1 MQPLKGCAIKAE
13 SQVTLR
19 TQMTMPG
26 LKWHFLK
33 ALSDQVHSLHF
44 SFNRIYKYFHLLYSA
59 NIRIYL

>member
-26 LKWHFLK
+26 LKRHFLK

-44 SFNRIYKYFHLLYSA
+44 SFNRSKHFHLLYSA
-59 NIRIYL
+59 DIRIYL